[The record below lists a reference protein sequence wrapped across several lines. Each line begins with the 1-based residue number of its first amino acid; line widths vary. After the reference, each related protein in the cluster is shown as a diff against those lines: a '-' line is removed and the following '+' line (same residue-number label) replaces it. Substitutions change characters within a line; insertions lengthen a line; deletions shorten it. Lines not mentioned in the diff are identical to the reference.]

1 MGSLHLHLFSF
12 AWGHQGYVALA
23 GMACTIAI
31 FSGFFR
37 ENAVYLLFEHI
48 FIGVAAGYAVFVA
61 WTEVLLPT
69 WWQPMTIE
77 GRWYWIFAVVIGAV
91 FYFVYAGKHA
101 WLSRLLFGALMGL
114 QAGLGMQAFISTYVP
129 RIVASY
135 KPVYGAALSQEAH
148 SLHVS
153 TWSLCLNNIFMGV
166 VLVTVMSYFFFSFEH
181 KNWGFRGSALLGR
194 WFLMFAFGAMFGA
207 TVMARMSLF
216 IDRLHF
222 LLNNAWVHI
231 AK

>member
-1 MGSLHLHLFSF
+1 MGSPHHPLFTV
-12 AWGHQGYVALA
+12 AWNHAGIVALA
-23 GMACTIAI
+23 AAICTTAI
-31 FSGFFR
+31 LSVVFR
-37 ENAVYLLFEHI
+37 ENAVYRLFEHI
-48 FIGVAAGYAVFVA
+48 FIGVAAGYAVFVI
-61 WTEVLLPT
+61 WTTILLPT
-69 WWQPMTIE
+69 WWQPMTHE
-77 GRWYWIFAVVIGAV
+77 GHWYWVFAIVIGSL

-101 WLSRLLFGALMGL
+101 WLSRLLFGALMGF
-114 QAGLGMQAFISTYVP
+114 QAGLALQAFVNTYVP

-135 KPVYGAALSQEAH
+135 KPVAGEALRNEA
-148 SLHVS
+148 LALNVS
-153 TWSLCLNNIFMGV
+153 TTSLRLNNIFMGV
-166 VLVTVMSYFFFSFEH
+166 VLVTVMTYFFFSFEH
-181 KNWGFRGSALLGR
+181 KNRAFRGSALLGR

>member
-1 MGSLHLHLFSF
+1 VGSPHHHLSTL
-12 AWGHQGYVALA
+12 AWNHQGLVDLA
-23 GMACTIAI
+23 AAACTIAI
-31 FSGFFR
+31 FSIVFR
-37 ENAVYLLFEHI
+37 ENPVYRLFEHI
-48 FIGVAAGYAVFVA
+48 FIGVAAGYAIFVA

-69 WWQPMTIE
+69 WWQPMTHD
-77 GRWYWIFAVVIGAV
+77 GRWYWIFALVIGAL
-91 FYFVYAGKHA
+91 FYFVYAGRHA

-114 QAGLGMQAFISTYVP
+114 QAGLGMQAFVTTYVP

-135 KPVYGAALSQEAH
+135 KPVAGRALLDQAS

-153 TWSLCLNNIFMGV
+153 IWSLRLNNIFMGI

-181 KNWGFRGSALLGR
+181 KNRGFRGSALLGR

-222 LLNNAWVHI
+222 LLNNAWIHI
-231 AK
+231 AR